1 MQYLHHVHNIDDAFF
16 DDDFLKNDS
25 RGIMLETSEERIKL
39 LKTGLNCR
47 TIEDIY
53 IKNNNFK
60 IVHVPILMDMIG
72 YDILINNKAR
82 IISEVEAKHHYPGIG
97 NICLCRMQQTCS

>member
-1 MQYLHHVHNIDDAFF
+1 
-16 DDDFLKNDS
+16 
-25 RGIMLETSEERIKL
+25 MLETSEERIKL

-60 IVHVPILMDMIG
+60 IVHAPILMDMIG
-72 YDILINNKAR
+72 YDIQINNEAR
-82 IISEVEAKHHYPGIG
+82 ITCEVEAKHHYPIIE
-97 NICLCRMQQTCS
+97 NICLCRMLQTRS

>member
-1 MQYLHHVHNIDDAFF
+1 MR
-16 DDDFLKNDS
+16 FLMMIFKK
-25 RGIMLETSEERIKL
+25 RFRREIMLETSEERIKL

-60 IVHVPILMDMIG
+60 IVHAPILMDMIG
-72 YDILINNKAR
+72 YDIKINNEAR
-82 IISEVEAKHHYPGIG
+82 ITCEVEAKHHYPGIK
-97 NICLCRMQQTCS
+97 NICLCRMLQTRS

>member
-1 MQYLHHVHNIDDAFF
+1 
-16 DDDFLKNDS
+16 
-25 RGIMLETSEERIKL
+25 MLETSEERIKL

-60 IVHVPILMDMIG
+60 IVHAPILMDMIG
-72 YDILINNKAR
+72 YDIQINNIAR
-82 IISEVEAKHHYPGIG
+82 ITHELEAMNRYPGIR
-97 NICLCRMQQTCS
+97 NICLCRMLQTRS